1 MPQTCV
7 AYKCL
12 YRSKKGDGIKLHTFP
27 KDENVKKEWE
37 KVCRYWNP
45 CQDDRVCSQHFLQS
59 DYTSP
64 TSNTLDHSRGVVP
77 SKFKYLLDS
86 AQRKRPPPKDR
97 SFDSSTSSSSS
108 ETSFTLPLDEEPNF
122 KKPKLMSP
130 SKEELKKKISEQKR
144 KIKTLNQKI
153 RRQRSKIKTIEEMYK
168 ELVQRN
174 LLHEN
179 FAEQL
184 KRQFPGM
191 SYEVISNH
199 FANKDKKPQGHRHSD
214 EAKKFALTLNFY
226 SPKAYEYVRTIFS
239 LPHPRSLSEWTS
251 SVDCEPGLFN
261 DVFDH
266 LQNLVHTDSRNADA
280 TLIADEMSIQ
290 QLREWKKKLGKIEG
304 FTDYGPDII
313 VDDPDEIATN
323 ALVLMLV
330 GMRKHWKYPVG
341 YVLTNKITSENLNCL
356 LRKTL
361 DESIAH
367 KLKVRVI
374 TMDGTTTNLSAMKLF
389 GCQIDG
395 KTGVMDGSFKYP
407 GCDHT
412 IYFHPDPPHM
422 LKLARNALDA
432 Y

>member
-59 DYTSP
+59 DYTSQ
-64 TSNTLDHSRGVVP
+64 TSNTLDHSGGVVP

-184 KRQFPGM
+184 KRQFPG
-191 SYEVISNH
+191 
-199 FANKDKKPQGHRHSD
+199 
-214 EAKKFALTLNFY
+214 
-226 SPKAYEYVRTIFS
+226 
-239 LPHPRSLSEWTS
+239 
-251 SVDCEPGLFN
+251 
-261 DVFDH
+261 
-266 LQNLVHTDSRNADA
+266 
-280 TLIADEMSIQ
+280 
-290 QLREWKKKLGKIEG
+290 
-304 FTDYGPDII
+304 
-313 VDDPDEIATN
+313 
-323 ALVLMLV
+323 
-330 GMRKHWKYPVG
+330 
-341 YVLTNKITSENLNCL
+341 IT
-356 LRKTL
+356 K
-361 DESIAH
+361 
-367 KLKVRVI
+367 
-374 TMDGTTTNLSAMKLF
+374 
-389 GCQIDG
+389 
-395 KTGVMDGSFKYP
+395 
-407 GCDHT
+407 
-412 IYFHPDPPHM
+412 
-422 LKLARNALDA
+422 
-432 Y
+432 